1 MTIDRSTITKI
12 LVLKLRAIGDV
23 VLSTVVL
30 RNLRLAFPGAQ
41 IDFLTERSSREVVE
55 GNPDINTILEFDH
68 RRDSGVG
75 LIWTVRRRKYDLVI
89 DLFGNP
95 RTAIVTLFSGAR
107 YRVGYRFKWRQ
118 YCYTI
123 VVKPR
128 GGEVHN
134 TEFNLDALR
143 AIDVPIVSNTIE
155 FPLDAASEH
164 FAGEFF
170 TRQVQRQPGSDF
182 IVALNPGG
190 GWYTKRWRIPQY
202 ARLGD
207 ALVNE
212 YGAKVLLVWGP
223 GEEKDV
229 RELQST
235 MTQPSLPLP
244 ETTLKQLGA
253 ILRRCHLLV
262 TNDSGP
268 MHIAAAVGTPVVA
281 IFGPTNPE
289 LQGPVGAG
297 HEIVRNERLLCLCC
311 NFTDCPIGNPCML
324 ELGVDEVLAGVR
336 RAIVRNRLLHTDRTP
351 A

>member
-23 VLSTVVL
+23 MLSTVVL
-30 RNLRLAFPGAQ
+30 RNLRLAFPNAQ
-41 IDFLTERSSREVVE
+41 VDFLTERSSREVIE
-55 GNPDINTILEFDH
+55 GNPYINNILVFDYK
-68 RRDSGVG
+68 RDNGAG
-75 LIWTVRRRKYDLVI
+75 LLWTVRRRKYDLVI

-95 RTAIVTLFSGAR
+95 RTAIITLFSGAR
-107 YRVGYRFKWRQ
+107 YRVGYRFRWRQ
-118 YCYTI
+118 YCYN
-123 VVKPR
+123 VVVEPR

-134 TEFNLDALR
+134 TEFNLDAVR
-143 AIDVPIVSNTIE
+143 AIDVPIVSNEIE
-155 FPLDAASEH
+155 FPLDGASEQ
-164 FAGEFF
+164 FAEEFF
-170 TRQVQRQPGSDF
+170 SREVQRKPGSGF

-190 GWYTKRWRIPQY
+190 GWYTKRWKTPQY

-207 ALVNE
+207 ALVGE
-212 YGAKVLLVWGP
+212 FGAKVLLVWGP
-223 GEEKDV
+223 GEEHDV
-229 RELQST
+229 RDLQSR
-235 MTQPSLPLP
+235 MTQPSLLLP
-244 ETTLKQLGA
+244 QTSLKQLGA
-253 ILRRCHLLV
+253 ILKRCHLLV

-324 ELGVDEVLAGVR
+324 ELGVEEVLAGVR
-336 RAIVRNRLLHTDRTP
+336 RAIARNKLLHKDRTP